1 MFFLPLTLVLLIVF
15 LLLPFLIFVIQLTL
29 TETAL
34 VKLGISPKIAI
45 LIIYLSLI
53 GSLINIPITVRNVR
67 VEDTISCPVK
77 YIGFSLSAGLHS
89 RQIVAINV
97 GGAIIPLLIC
107 IFLVPK
113 APFLKTL
120 IATAI
125 SVLIVYKLARPVPMI
140 GIGLPIFIPP
150 LVAAALALLLS
161 PKNPLPVAYISGVLG
176 VLIGADLLNLRCFAA
191 PGIMSIGGAGVF
203 DGIFLVGIISA
214 LLL

>member
-1 MFFLPLTLVLLIVF
+1 MFFLPLTVVFLIIF
-15 LLLPFLIFVIQLTL
+15 LLLPFLVFIIQFIL

-45 LIIYLSLI
+45 LTIYLSLI
-53 GSLINIPITVRNVR
+53 GSLINIPVYVRNVNA
-67 VEDTISCPVK
+67 ESSINCPFK
-77 YIGFSLSAGLHS
+77 YIGFPASGGLAGK
-89 RQIVAINV
+89 QIIAINV

-107 IFLVPK
+107 AFLFPR

-120 IATAI
+120 IATAV
-125 SVLIVYKLARPVPMI
+125 SVLIAYKLARPVPMI
-140 GIGLPIFIPP
+140 GIGLPILIPP
-150 LVAAALALLLS
+150 FAAVSLALLLS

-176 VLIGADLLNLRCFAA
+176 VLIGADLLNLRCLAV

-214 LLL
+214 LLI

>member
-1 MFFLPLTLVLLIVF
+1 MFFLPLTVIFLIIF
-15 LLLPFLIFVIQLTL
+15 LLLPFLIFIVQLTL

-45 LIIYLSLI
+45 LIIYLSLA
-53 GSLINIPITVRNVR
+53 GSLINIPIAVRNVSA
-67 VEDTISCPVK
+67 EDTISCPVK
-77 YIGFSLSAGLHS
+77 YIGLSLSAGLHS

-140 GIGLPIFIPP
+140 GIGLPIFIPS
-150 LVAAALALLLS
+150 LVAVALALLLS

-176 VLIGADLLNLRCFAA
+176 VLIGADLLNLRCFVT